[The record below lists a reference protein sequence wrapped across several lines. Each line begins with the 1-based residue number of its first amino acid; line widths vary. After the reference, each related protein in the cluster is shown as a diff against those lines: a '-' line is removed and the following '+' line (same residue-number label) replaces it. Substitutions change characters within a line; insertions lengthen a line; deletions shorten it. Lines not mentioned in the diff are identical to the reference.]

1 MTAVRTTTDLVYG
14 PDPAHHLD
22 LYEPPAPAQAAIV
35 DIHGGGW
42 WTGDKSSETRLASAL
57 AAAGYLVVAP
67 DYRLADGAS
76 RRNLY
81 PTQVEDISLALTWL
95 RESNL
100 AFDRSRIGVVGTSS
114 GGNLAVE
121 TGLRHGVPA
130 ASWSGLLDLDG
141 FLWDHPGVV
150 PKRID
155 PAELN
160 SPAGVDQGGAND
172 SYYAWLVG
180 NLLGG
185 ELTHAAAATPIH
197 RVTASSGP
205 MFLANSLAEL
215 VPAKEVSLMMS
226 ALIRAGIPAEAMV
239 LPGSRHAEAYL
250 PDALPATMAFFTRY
264 LRGEALVSPR

>member
-1 MTAVRTTTDLVYG
+1 MTAVRATTDLVYG
-14 PDPAHHLD
+14 PGPAHHLD
-22 LYEPPAPAQAAIV
+22 LYEPPAPARAAIV

-42 WTGDKSSETRLASAL
+42 WTGDKSSETHLASAL

-67 DYRLADGAS
+67 NYRLADGAA
-76 RRNLY
+76 RLTLY
-81 PTQVEDISLALTWL
+81 PTQVEDISIVLAWL

-100 AFDRSRIGVVGTSS
+100 TFDRSRIGVVGTSS

-121 TGLRHGVPA
+121 AGIRHGVPV

-150 PKRID
+150 PRRID

-172 SYYAWLVG
+172 AYYAWLVG

-185 ELTHAAAATPIH
+185 DLSEAAAATPVH

-215 VPAKEVSLMMS
+215 VPAKEVSLMVA
-226 ALIRAGIPAEAMV
+226 ALIRAGVPVEAMV

-250 PDALPATMAFFTRY
+250 ADALPATLAFFARH
-264 LRGEALVSPR
+264 L